1 MRYLKTN
8 ESLFTAKS
16 EKIFDKL
23 IQNFENKLTE
33 DGFEFER
40 KKNDLWLGRTPKSV
54 LKRIDYLIVEKD
66 VVKDVDSSSMEYKV
80 TIALIKESTF
90 DKPFVHVKCNASLAL
105 GDLISSENFGA
116 MEMTQAKLSEENLS
130 PINIFGL
137 MGPCKKQA
145 ISRYKSG
152 NKRSDFYKSYPI
164 DDIKDRLYDLSD
176 ELGISF
182 EISKI
187 EGGTGYDVEFET
199 SISFEKREHR
209 GGHYVTGNM
218 DDYSKLI
225 IELNNLYKAFD
236 SMGLTLYFD
245 PYSIFNNTKY
255 VYLQIIEKKD
265 GE

>member
-40 KKNDLWLGRTPKSV
+40 KKNDLWLGRIPKNI

-66 VVKDVDSSSMEYKV
+66 VVKDVDSSSMEYEL

-90 DKPFVHVKCNASLAL
+90 DKPFVQARCKGSLSL
-105 GDLISSENFGA
+105 GDLISSENVGLMDMIKSRSF
-116 MEMTQAKLSEENLS
+116 SEN
-130 PINIFGL
+130 PITIFGL
-137 MGPCKKQA
+137 IEPCKKQA

-152 NKRSDFYKSYPI
+152 NKKSDFYKSYPI

-199 SISFEKREHR
+199 SIRFENREHQ

-225 IELNNLYKAFD
+225 IELNNLYKSFD

-245 PYSIFNNTKY
+245 PYSIFNNVKC